1 MKKHILGLNMYGP
14 KREKRLD
21 ICCRIICYVDRCAK
35 LSRGTKILT
44 VEINYNSKASGRKMK
59 QNWTIKVKKPT

>member
-1 MKKHILGLNMYGP
+1 MHEP
-14 KREKRLD
+14 KGEKRLD
-21 ICCRIICYVDRCAK
+21 IYYRIICYVDRCAD
-35 LSRGTKILT
+35 LSSACRGTKILT